1 MLLVLRGAAGRAWEG
16 VRSTPPPHHR
26 WTHPAG
32 SLGNP
37 SGKHVKTVTK
47 TVQNDAYLYGEIRIF
62 AMFPALCT
70 LVSSRLAPLSLL
82 CTLVSSPLA
91 PLSLLDFVFS
101 FSLDA

>member
-32 SLGNP
+32 SLGKP

-47 TVQNDAYLYGEIRIF
+47 TVKKMSYLHREIRIF
-62 AMFPALCT
+62 AIFPALRT
-70 LVSSRLAPLSLL
+70 LVSSPLAPLSLL